1 MARTER
7 AGKLIDQIK
16 ERYDTPGFST
26 RRARME
32 EDYGLYR
39 MNDFDA
45 GEGYQSYTSNAPR
58 ILADKIISYLSQASM
73 AVRVHLAPAHDA
85 RESGVA
91 KEKFVIGALNLADE
105 RMSRLGQPTLRE
117 QLSFFITLRGWYSG
131 RAVLNK
137 RTDGSTY
144 VDIMPFDPLH
154 IAYELDDDGI
164 VWLAHKTRRSQ
175 EAIKAVYSA
184 DVEAS
189 VQQEDRGVDVWDY
202 YSRTEH
208 IIVADSRDPQ
218 VIKKSTDHGVTDID
232 GNPCAPVFLGA
243 VGPAPWLQDET
254 SGDDTAKD
262 YGESIYAQNR
272 KLFEDFNFSMSAYK
286 TLIQRA
292 VRRPYKIISPDGST
306 TLDSD
311 PWKDG
316 SEIPLPAGTDIQ
328 LLDEITMPVNTNEY
342 VSMVSG
348 ELQRGGLSNVSY
360 GELPFAI
367 SGFAAK
373 ILQEGSAHQIE
384 PRVQAV
390 TACYKQISNL
400 ITTQYESGDFAT
412 VTVRG
417 KHNELSNFFHQ
428 DIKPSDIEGGGALD
442 VKFGVRMPQDDPQ
455 QITMA
460 QMMREGPNPLA
471 PDEWIWENIL
481 QIEDVDQ
488 FKNAIAAQ
496 NAHSTEPKA
505 MLITLIEGLMQ
516 TGEAQKALIYVDLLR
531 KTLKQ
536 EQQQEATMD
545 MQFQQMQMQM
555 QMMQGAGGAP
565 PPNGGAPPP
574 NGGGSPESLGVPGGA
589 MSSQAQG
596 FSPTGPPNAPPVGAP
611 GAPGPR
617 TDIDQRLADI
627 GIART
632 S

>member
-1 MARTER
+1 MSER
-7 AGKLIDQIK
+7 ANRLVQDIK
-16 ERYDTPGFST
+16 DKFKTPGFST
-26 RRARME
+26 RRSRME
-32 EDYGLYR
+32 DDYGLYR
-39 MNDFDA
+39 MNTYDA

-73 AVRVHLAPAHDA
+73 AVRVNLAANHEA
-85 RESGVA
+85 RESGVM
-91 KEKFVIGALNLADE
+91 KEKFVIGSLNLADE
-105 RMSRLGQPTLRE
+105 RMERLGQPGIR
-117 QLSFFITLRGWYSG
+117 QQIAFFLTLRGWYAG

-137 RTDGSTY
+137 RSDGSTY
-144 VDIMPFDPLH
+144 VDITPFDPLH
-154 IAYELDDDGI
+154 VAYELDDDGI

-175 EAIKAVYSA
+175 SSIRSIYAK
-184 DVEAS
+184 DVEPS
-189 VQQEDRGVDVWDY
+189 VQEDDDRGIDIWDY
-202 YSRTEH
+202 YSREEH
-208 IIVADSRDPQ
+208 IIVADSREPQ
-218 VIKKSTDHGVTDID
+218 IVKASEKHNITDMD

-243 VGPAPWLQDET
+243 VGPAPWIQDEA

-262 YGESIYAQNR
+262 YGESIFAQNR

-306 TLDSD
+306 TLDAD

-328 LLDEITMPVNTNEY
+328 LLDEITMPLNTNEY

-348 ELQRGGLSNVSY
+348 EIQRGGLSNVSY

-384 PRVQAV
+384 PRVQAISS
-390 TACYKQISNL
+390 CYKQIANL
-400 ITTQYESGDFAT
+400 ITMQYETGNYSA

-428 DIKPSDIEGGGALD
+428 EIKPSDIEKGGALD
-442 VKFGVRMPQDDPQ
+442 IKFGVRMPQDDPQ
-455 QITMA
+455 QISMA
-460 QMMREGPNPLA
+460 QMLREGPTPLA

-496 NAHSTEPKA
+496 AAHSTDPKA
-505 MLITLIEGLMQ
+505 MLVTLIEGLMQ
-516 TGEAQKALIYVDLLR
+516 TGESEKALIYIELLR

-545 MQFQQMQMQM
+545 MQFQMMQMQSQAQAM
-555 QMMQGAGGAP
+555 GGAP
-565 PPNGGAPPP
+565 PPQGAPNSLGAAGGA
-574 NGGGSPESLGVPGGA
+574 V
-589 MSSQAQG
+589 SSAAQG
-596 FSPTGPPNAPPVGAP
+596 FSPTGPPNTAPVGEP
-611 GAPGPR
+611 GAPGPQ
-617 TDIDQRLADI
+617 TNIDQRLADL
-627 GIART
+627 GITRT
-632 S
+632 

>member
-1 MARTER
+1 MSER
-7 AGKLIDQIK
+7 AIRLVQTIK
-16 ERYDTPGFST
+16 DRFDTPGFTT
-26 RRARME
+26 RRSRME

-39 MNDFDA
+39 MNDYDA

-73 AVRVHLAPAHDA
+73 AVRVNLASNHEA
-85 RESGVA
+85 REAGTL
-91 KEKFVIGALNLADE
+91 KEKFVIGGLNLADE
-105 RMSRLGQPTLRE
+105 RMERLGQPGIRQ
-117 QLSFFITLRGWYSG
+117 QLAFYITLRGWYAG

-137 RTDGSTY
+137 RNDGTTF
-144 VDIMPFDPLH
+144 VDITPFDPLH

-175 EAIKAVYSA
+175 EAIKSVYSA
-184 DVEAS
+184 DVEPS
-189 VQQEDRGVDVWDY
+189 VEEGEDRGVDVWDY
-202 YSRTEH
+202 YSREEH
-208 IIVADSRDPQ
+208 VIVADSREPTIVKPSVKHNISDME
-218 VIKKSTDHGVTDID
+218 

-243 VGPAPWLQDET
+243 VGPAPWIQDET

-262 YGESIYAQNR
+262 YGESIFAQNR

-328 LLDEITMPVNTNEY
+328 LLDEITMPLNTNEY

-348 ELQRGGLSNVSY
+348 EIQRGGLSNVSY

-384 PRVQAV
+384 PRVQAI
-390 TACYKQISNL
+390 TSCYKQVANL
-400 ITTQYESGDFAT
+400 ITMQYETGDYAT

-417 KHNELSNFFHQ
+417 RHNELSNFFHQ
-428 DIKPSDIEGGGALD
+428 DIKPSDIENGGALD
-442 VKFGVRMPQDDPQ
+442 IKFGVRMPQDDPQ
-455 QITMA
+455 QISMA
-460 QMMREGPNPLA
+460 QMLREGPTPLA

-496 NAHSTEPKA
+496 AAHSTDPKA
-505 MLITLIEGLMQ
+505 MLVTLIEGLMQ
-516 TGEAQKALIYVDLLR
+516 TGESEKALIYIELLR

-545 MQFQQMQMQM
+545 MQFQMMQMQS
-555 QMMQGAGGAP
+555 QAQAMQGAVPPQGGP
-565 PPNGGAPPP
+565 D
-574 NGGGSPESLGVPGGA
+574 SLGVPGGA
-589 MSSQAQG
+589 VSSAAQG
-596 FSPTGPPNAPPVGAP
+596 FSPTGAPNTAPVGEP
-611 GAPGPR
+611 GAPGPQ
-617 TDIDQRLADI
+617 TNIDQRLADL
-627 GIART
+627 GITRT
-632 S
+632 E

>member
-1 MARTER
+1 MSER
-7 AGKLIDQIK
+7 ATRLVQTIK
-16 ERYDTPGFST
+16 DRFDTPGFTT
-26 RRARME
+26 RRSRME

-39 MNDFDA
+39 MNDYDA

-73 AVRVHLAPAHDA
+73 AVRVNLASNHDA
-85 RESGVA
+85 RESGSL

-105 RMSRLGQPTLRE
+105 RMERLGQPSIR
-117 QLSFFITLRGWYSG
+117 QQVAFYITLRGWYAG

-137 RTDGSTY
+137 RTDGTTF
-144 VDIMPFDPLH
+144 VDITPFDPLH

-175 EAIKAVYSA
+175 EAIKSVYSA
-184 DVEAS
+184 DVEPA
-189 VQQEDRGVDVWDY
+189 VEEGEDRGVDVWDY
-202 YSRTEH
+202 YSREEH
-208 IIVADSRDPQ
+208 VIVADSREPQ
-218 VIKKSTDHGVTDID
+218 IIKPSVKHNISDMD

-243 VGPAPWLQDET
+243 VGPAPWIQDET

-262 YGESIYAQNR
+262 YGESIFAQNR

-328 LLDEITMPVNTNEY
+328 LLDEITMPLNTNEY

-348 ELQRGGLSNVSY
+348 EIQRGGLSNVSY

-384 PRVQAV
+384 PRVQAI
-390 TACYKQISNL
+390 TSCYKQVANL
-400 ITTQYESGDFAT
+400 ITMQYETGDYAT

-417 KHNELSNFFHQ
+417 RHNELSNFFHQ
-428 DIKPSDIEGGGALD
+428 EIKPSDIENGGALD
-442 VKFGVRMPQDDPQ
+442 IKFGVRMPQDDPQ
-455 QITMA
+455 QISMA
-460 QMMREGPNPLA
+460 QMLREGPTPLA

-488 FKNAIAAQ
+488 FKNAISAQ
-496 NAHSTEPKA
+496 AAHSTDPKA
-505 MLITLIEGLMQ
+505 MLVTLIEGLMQ
-516 TGEAQKALIYVDLLR
+516 TGESEKALIYIELLR

-545 MQFQQMQMQM
+545 MQFQMMQMQT
-555 QMMQGAGGAP
+555 QAQAMQGAVPPQGG
-565 PPNGGAPPP
+565 PN
-574 NGGGSPESLGVPGGA
+574 SLGVPGGA
-589 MSSQAQG
+589 VSSAAQG
-596 FSPTGPPNAPPVGAP
+596 FSPTGAPNTAPVGEP
-611 GAPGPR
+611 GAPGPQ
-617 TDIDQRLADI
+617 TNIDQRLADL
-627 GIART
+627 GITRT
-632 S
+632 E